1 MGKKNNKYQKF
12 SRNNDENDEEI
23 VDVSV
28 NKPLKGHG
36 DWKKEYLRAKRIRQ
50 DIEYIAAVLEA
61 HHAA

>member
-23 VDVSV
+23 VEVSV

-36 DWKKEYLRAKRIRQ
+36 DWKKEYLRTKRIRQ
-50 DIEYIAAVLEA
+50 DIEYIAAVSETY
-61 HHAA
+61 HAA